1 MSIKK
6 LKPRRPAVKK
16 HEPDWAA
23 LAALTDE
30 EIDAQIAADPDVAPD
45 ISDWSLDDPKVRI
58 MVPTDVKAIRAKF
71 GLSQQRF
78 AKTFALNLATLR
90 DWEQQRR
97 MPHGPA
103 RTLLQIIDRE
113 PDAVRRALG
122 AKTKA
127 AHMIRKP
134 AASTSKP
141 AHRQPA
147 ARNRNH
153 EPARRAAGKEA

>member
-1 MSIKK
+1 MSTR
-6 LKPRRPAVKK
+6 KPKPLRPAAKA

-23 LAALTDE
+23 LEALTDE
-30 EIDAQIAADPDVAPD
+30 EIAAQIAANPDAAPEW
-45 ISDWSLDDPKVRI
+45 DWSLDDPKVRI

-90 DWEQQRR
+90 DWEQERR

-103 RTLLQIIDRE
+103 RTLLRIIDRE
-113 PDAVRRALG
+113 PEAVRRALG
-122 AKTKA
+122 AKT

-134 AASTSKP
+134 AASTPKP
-141 AHRQPA
+141 AQRQAP
-147 ARNRNH
+147 ARNR
-153 EPARRAAGKEA
+153 RREA

>member
-1 MSIKK
+1 MSTSKQ
-6 LKPRRPAVKK
+6 KPRPAAKE

-23 LAALTDE
+23 LDALTDE

-45 ISDWSLDDPKVRI
+45 ISGWSLDDPRVRI

-78 AKTFALNLATLR
+78 AKTFALKLATLR
-90 DWEQQRR
+90 DWEQERR

-113 PDAVRRALG
+113 PEAVRRALG
-122 AKTKA
+122 PKAKTARK
-127 AHMIRKP
+127 IRKP
-134 AASTSKP
+134 AASTPKP
-141 AHRQPA
+141 AQRQPA
-147 ARNRNH
+147 ARNR
-153 EPARRAAGKEA
+153 RREA

>member
-1 MSIKK
+1 MSTKK
-6 LKPRRPAVKK
+6 PKRPRPAAKQ

-23 LAALTDE
+23 LDALTDD
-30 EIDAQIAADPDVAPD
+30 EIAAQIAANPDAAPEL
-45 ISDWSLDDPKVRI
+45 DWSLDDPKVHI

-71 GLSQQRF
+71 GLSQDRF

-113 PDAVRRALG
+113 PEAVRRALAP
-122 AKTKA
+122 AKTTRTMRKRSTPAPNAPRRPA
-127 AHMIRKP
+127 AHDR
-134 AASTSKP
+134 
-141 AHRQPA
+141 H
-147 ARNRNH
+147 H
-153 EPARRAAGKEA
+153 EPARRAGKQS